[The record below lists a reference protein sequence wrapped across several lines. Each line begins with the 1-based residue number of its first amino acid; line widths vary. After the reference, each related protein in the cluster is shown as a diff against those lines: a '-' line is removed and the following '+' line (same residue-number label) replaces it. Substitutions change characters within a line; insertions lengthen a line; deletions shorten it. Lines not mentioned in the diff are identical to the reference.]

1 MGRYLLSSSSST
13 CRTCLE
19 NSNQKWCIFKG
30 VSNSGECCSSSS
42 TSGYCAGDGVYVCS
56 DDSKI
61 DGTAGL
67 NTNGGYIL
75 CPTYYSDCGTLTQNI
90 YYSDQTWST
99 KRRSISSDAVCV
111 YKIKSTATF
120 IKSLT
125 IDVNNATNADITVF
139 TSFEDYDYEKEGSMS
154 TGDTKAVSIEYNSE
168 VYVVVHPTSSTN
180 SIDIDFQVGN
190 SESTLSAG
198 AIVGIV
204 MGTIC
209 CFFILMCGTVGTGV
223 YCAIKKCRRHLGN
236 PGTANN
242 HAATSIQVN
251 PSSQMNT
258 GQAPQPLYIS
268 HNTSIVNPP
277 RMQGD
282 PTTDPNMAY
291 DQNNTLQPQIGIP
304 ISGEDNRLPVI
315 DGNPI
320 APVPKAKMG

>member
-1 MGRYLLSSSSST
+1 
-13 CRTCLE
+13 
-19 NSNQKWCIFKG
+19 
-30 VSNSGECCSSSS
+30 
-42 TSGYCAGDGVYVCS
+42 
-56 DDSKI
+56 
-61 DGTAGL
+61 
-67 NTNGGYIL
+67 
-75 CPTYYSDCGTLTQNI
+75 
-90 YYSDQTWST
+90 
-99 KRRSISSDAVCV
+99 
-111 YKIKSTATF
+111 
-120 IKSLT
+120 
-125 IDVNNATNADITVF
+125 
-139 TSFEDYDYEKEGSMS
+139 MS
-154 TGDTKAVSIEYNSE
+154 PGDTKAVYIEFNSE
-168 VYVVVHPTSSTN
+168 VYVVVHPTSSIN

-209 CFFILMCGTVGTGV
+209 CFFILMCGAVPTGV
-223 YCAIKKCRRHLGN
+223 YCAIKKARRHLGN
-236 PGTANN
+236 QGTANN

-268 HNTSIVNPP
+268 HNTSIAQPP

-304 ISGEDNRLPVI
+304 ISGENNRLPVI